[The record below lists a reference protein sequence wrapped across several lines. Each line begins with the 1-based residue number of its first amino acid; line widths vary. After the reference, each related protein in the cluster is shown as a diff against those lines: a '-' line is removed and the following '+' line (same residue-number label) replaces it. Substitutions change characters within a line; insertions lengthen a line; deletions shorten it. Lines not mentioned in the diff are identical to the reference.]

1 MLHTLSDCN
10 IVKDSW
16 NHLIPQDGSFRPED
30 AFTTTGGLLRDQNR
44 EWIIGFN
51 RYLGNCTVLDS
62 KLWGILDSLK
72 LALDEGFENVLIQSN
87 SLVAINMI
95 KDGIYG
101 NSNSASVRRIHTIL
115 KLLNVWSLQHIS
127 KEDNKLVDNIVKVVQ
142 DRKTYLRL
150 MEESTQMSFT

>member
-1 MLHTLSDCN
+1 GL
-10 IVKDSW
+10 V
-16 NHLIPQDGSFRPED
+16 RPED
-30 AFTTTGGLLRDQNR
+30 AFGTTGGLLRDQNG

-51 RYLGNCTVLDS
+51 KYLGNCAVFDS

-72 LALDEGFENVLIQSN
+72 LALDQRFENVLIQFN
-87 SLVAINMI
+87 NLVTINMI

-101 NSNSASVRRIHTIL
+101 NSNSALVRRIYTIL
-115 KLLNVWSLQHIS
+115 KLFNLWSLQHIS
-127 KEDNKLVDNIVKVVQ
+127 REDDKLVDKIVKGVQ